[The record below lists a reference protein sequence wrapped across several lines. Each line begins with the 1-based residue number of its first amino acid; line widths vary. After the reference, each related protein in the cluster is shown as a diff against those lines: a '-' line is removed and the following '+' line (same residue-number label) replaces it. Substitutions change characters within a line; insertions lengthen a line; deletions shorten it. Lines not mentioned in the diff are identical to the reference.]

1 MSTAAT
7 PPNQVA
13 SVPQGAGSAP
23 IPTAPHRAAQREGS
37 SNLGTFGVRQAIY
50 HP

>member
-7 PPNQVA
+7 PPTQV
-13 SVPQGAGSAP
+13 SVPQGAGSAS

-37 SNLGTFGVRQAIY
+37 SNLGTFGVRRATN